1 MGILER
7 MGIPERMGILC
18 FGQCFLVLNCYCCAV
33 VVCFFFFPMRYAA
46 KIAHL
51 EICFGANTVKHHSR
65 LSSALKAHH
74 LVVFLT
80 GSRVDCSL
88 RIPPAR
94 W

>member
-1 MGILER
+1 MGSVFWCLTAI
-7 MGIPERMGILC
+7 
-18 FGQCFLVLNCYCCAV
+18 AV
-33 VVCFFFFPMRYAA
+33 QLLFVFFFFPMRYAA